1 MSYVLEM
8 DVSKWIFV
16 ERKRRE
22 QREGASSKRDISP
35 PPIKQTRPDLAFCP
49 PPYYYYEMVLFFST
63 TNFALKKTKK
73 NKKKAKELVDV

>member
-1 MSYVLEM
+1 M

-22 QREGASSKRDISP
+22 QREGASSKRDIIYLRLRSNKHVQTWLWP
-35 PPIKQTRPDLAFCP
+35 PPLLLLRNGAFFLDHEFCSQKKQ
-49 PPYYYYEMVLFFST
+49 
-63 TNFALKKTKK
+63 KK